1 MVSDI
6 LGIPSRQVTLS
17 VEQGCVTPHCDETG
31 RGNSRLFDAGDL
43 SDVYTYYRLHRMG
56 MAPRYIKKVLNCEI
70 STNGDGLVAL
80 HIDSRA
86 IYLYVK
92 ELIEEWNG

>member
-1 MVSDI
+1 
-6 LGIPSRQVTLS
+6 
-17 VEQGCVTPHCDETG
+17 
-31 RGNSRLFDAGDL
+31 
-43 SDVYTYYRLHRMG
+43 MG